1 MWRVVDTVAAGAG
14 GTHVSEI
21 VSNIMSEPFFKN
33 SYNEKLTRVYVAL
46 AMAQDATKRWVDE
59 KPEYEPLKGL
69 VTTLDVTTKLLEEVL
84 QQSMPEGPQ
93 RVEEPLALLPSN
105 CTELIM

>member
-1 MWRVVDTVAAGAG
+1 M
-14 GTHVSEI
+14 
-21 VSNIMSEPFFKN
+21 NEPFFKN

-69 VTTLDVTTKLLEEVL
+69 VTTLEVTARMLEEIL
-84 QQSMPEGPQ
+84 EQALPEKP
-93 RVEEPLALLPSN
+93 VIPTLESN
-105 CTELIM
+105 CSEMIM

>member
-1 MWRVVDTVAAGAG
+1 
-14 GTHVSEI
+14 
-21 VSNIMSEPFFKN
+21 MSEPFFKN

-69 VTTLDVTTKLLEEVL
+69 VTTLDVTTSLLEEIL
-84 QQSMPEGPQ
+84 QQAMPEDHQ
-93 RVEEPLALLPSN
+93 RREEPLSFLQPN
-105 CTELIM
+105 CTEMIM